1 MPRAKTEQEQF
12 KAIITDKK
20 GKEINFG
27 DKVVFKHLDSQYYMY
42 GSFDCAKSGIGAF
55 KLELRNELSE
65 KIIFQLMS
73 YRTYEK
79 DSD

>member
-1 MPRAKTEQEQF
+1 M
-12 KAIITDKK
+12 
-20 GKEINFG
+20 
-27 DKVVFKHLDSQYYMY
+27 FKHLDSQYYMY

-55 KLELRNELSE
+55 KIELRNELSE

-79 DSD
+79 DSDEISLDAPLRIYHCETQCYLSYVQ